1 MLSPTMS
8 ETADVVII
16 GSGIV
21 GSSVA
26 YHLAEQGC
34 ANVLVV
40 EREAHQGKG
49 STGKSMG
56 GVRAQFATTVNIQMS
71 RYSIDFFS
79 RFDETLGHPADY
91 RPHGYVFCATTERH
105 LEYLKTNR
113 EKQTALGVKDVELV
127 SRDDISRMVP
137 QLRVDDVIGGT
148 YCATDGFVD
157 PHSVMMGFML
167 KARERGVRLW
177 LDTTVTGIETEPAHD
192 AAVSDSLKG
201 AGDSPRGAS
210 DSLKGASDSPGNVSD
225 SLRGANDSPGN
236 VSDSPE
242 SASDSLRGAS
252 DFPRGASDSLG
263 SAGRRISG
271 VMTSRGFIS
280 TRIVVNA
287 AGAWAAKVAAL
298 AGADLPVEPL
308 RRQLVP
314 TEPFDNLPKRF
325 PMVIDMSNG
334 FHFRR
339 EGQGILL
346 AWNDPAETAG
356 FKTEFDASFIEKILT
371 RAADRVPCLVDAEVN
386 PRRAW
391 AGLYEMTPD
400 HHAIIGPAPSV
411 AGLYFVNGFSGHGVM
426 HSPASG
432 RITADLILRGR
443 SDLVDASLLGVERF
457 AAGRLLEET
466 AVL

>member
-1 MLSPTMS
+1 MT

-34 ANVLVV
+34 TNVLVI

-56 GVRAQFATTVNIQMS
+56 GVRAQFSTAVNIQMS

-79 RFDETLGHPADY
+79 RFDEVVGHPADY
-91 RPHGYVFCATTERH
+91 RAHGYLFCATNETH
-105 LEYLKTNR
+105 LNYLRANR
-113 EKQTALGVKDVELV
+113 ERQIALGVTNVEAV
-127 SRDDISRMVP
+127 SRADIAAFVP
-137 QLRVDDVIGGT
+137 QLRTDDIIGGT
-148 YCATDGFVD
+148 FCQTDGFVD

-177 LDTTVTGIETEPAHD
+177 LDTTVSGIEVESEAGSAD
-192 AAVSDSLKG
+192 A
-201 AGDSPRGAS
+201 
-210 DSLKGASDSPGNVSD
+210 
-225 SLRGANDSPGN
+225 
-236 VSDSPE
+236 
-242 SASDSLRGAS
+242 
-252 DFPRGASDSLG
+252 G
-263 SAGRRISG
+263 SAGILPADASAARENVTAPKGQQPVRADTLIAGRMPALPSRRIAG
-271 VMTSRGFIS
+271 VMTTRGFVS

-287 AGAWAAKVAAL
+287 AGPWAAEVARL
-298 AGADLPVEPL
+298 AGVELPVVPL

-314 TEPFDNLPKRF
+314 TEPFAGLPQRF
-325 PMVIDMSNG
+325 PMVIDMSSG

-339 EGQGILL
+339 EGKGILL
-346 AWNDPAETAG
+346 AWNDPQETPG
-356 FKTEFDASFIEKILT
+356 FKTEFDPTFVEKILT
-371 RAADRVPCLVDAEVN
+371 RAADRVPSLAEAEVN

-400 HHAIIGPAPSV
+400 HHAIIGPAPNV
-411 AGLYFVNGFSGHGVM
+411 EGLYFVNGFSGHGVM

-432 RITADLILRGR
+432 RISADLILHGR
-443 SDLVDASLLGVERF
+443 SDLIDASQLGAQRF
-457 AAGRLLEET
+457 ASGKLLEET

>member
-1 MLSPTMS
+1 MT

-34 ANVLVV
+34 TNVLVI

-56 GVRAQFATTVNIQMS
+56 GVRAQFSTGVNIQMS

-79 RFDETLGHPADY
+79 RFDEVVGHPADY
-91 RPHGYVFCATTERH
+91 RAHGYLFCATNEQH

-113 EKQTALGVKDVELV
+113 ERQLALGVENVELV
-127 SRDDISRMVP
+127 SREDIAKFVP
-137 QLRVDDVIGGT
+137 QLRVDDIIGGT
-148 YCATDGFVD
+148 FCQTDGFVD

-167 KARERGVRLW
+167 NAREGGVRLW
-177 LDTTVTGIETEPAHD
+177 LDTQVIGIDVESGCSGPALTGTAGVSPANRTKETSPAETVANTPPFPAT
-192 AAVSDSLKG
+192 
-201 AGDSPRGAS
+201 
-210 DSLKGASDSPGNVSD
+210 
-225 SLRGANDSPGN
+225 
-236 VSDSPE
+236 
-242 SASDSLRGAS
+242 
-252 DFPRGASDSLG
+252 
-263 SAGRRISG
+263 RRISG
-271 VMTSRGFIS
+271 VMTSRGFVS

-287 AGAWAAKVAAL
+287 AGPWAAQVAQL
-298 AGADLPVEPL
+298 AGAELPVEPL

-314 TEPFDNLPKRF
+314 TEPFDGLPQRF
-325 PMVIDMSNG
+325 PMVIDMSTG

-339 EGQGILL
+339 EGKGILL
-346 AWNDPAETAG
+346 AWNDPEEKPG
-356 FKTEFDASFIEKILT
+356 FKTEFDPAFIEKILT
-371 RAADRVPCLVDAEVN
+371 RAADRVPRLAEAEVN

-400 HHAIIGPAPSV
+400 HHAIIGPAADI

-432 RITADLILRGR
+432 RIAADLILQGH
-443 SDLVDASLLGVERF
+443 SSLIDATQLNIDRF
-457 AAGRLLEET
+457 STGRLLEET

>member
-1 MLSPTMS
+1 MT
-8 ETADVVII
+8 ETAEVVII

-34 ANVLVV
+34 TNVLVI

-56 GVRAQFATTVNIQMS
+56 GVRAQFSTPVNIQMS

-79 RFDETLGHPADY
+79 RFDEVVGHPADY
-91 RPHGYVFCATTERH
+91 RAHGYLFCATNERH
-105 LEYLKTNR
+105 LQYLKTNR
-113 EKQTALGVKDVELV
+113 ERQLALGVKNVELV
-127 SRDDISRMVP
+127 SREDIAKFVP
-137 QLRVDDVIGGT
+137 QLRVDDILGGT
-148 YCATDGFVD
+148 FCQTDGFVD

-167 KARERGVRLW
+167 KAREQGVRLW
-177 LDTTVTGIETEPAHD
+177 LDTPVTGIEVER
-192 AAVSDSLKG
+192 G
-201 AGDSPRGAS
+201 AGNAGVSPVP
-210 DSLKGASDSPGNVSD
+210 D
-225 SLRGANDSPGN
+225 
-236 VSDSPE
+236 
-242 SASDSLRGAS
+242 
-252 DFPRGASDSLG
+252 PRSTTS
-263 SAGRRISG
+263 RISG
-271 VMTSRGFIS
+271 VMTTRGRVS

-287 AGAWAAKVAAL
+287 AGPWAAEVAGF
-298 AGADLPVEPL
+298 AGAELPVEPL

-314 TEPFDNLPKRF
+314 TEPFDGLPQRF
-325 PMVIDMSNG
+325 PMVIDMSTG

-339 EGQGILL
+339 EGKGILL
-346 AWNDPAETAG
+346 AWNDPEETPG
-356 FKTEFDASFIEKILT
+356 FKTEFDPGFVEKILT
-371 RAADRVPCLVDAEVN
+371 RAADRVPVLAEAEVN

-400 HHAIIGPAPSV
+400 HHAVIGPAPNV

-432 RITADLILRGR
+432 RITADLILH
-443 SDLVDASLLGVERF
+443 SHSNLVDATQLNVARF
-457 AAGRLLEET
+457 DSGKLLEET

>member
-1 MLSPTMS
+1 MT

-34 ANVLVV
+34 TNVLVV

-56 GVRAQFATTVNIQMS
+56 GVRAQFSTDVNIHMS

-79 RFDETLGHPADY
+79 RFDEVLGHPADY
-91 RPHGYVFCATTERH
+91 RPHGYLFCATNERQF
-105 LEYLKTNR
+105 EYVKTNR
-113 EKQTALGVKDVELV
+113 KRQIALGVNNVELV
-127 SRDDISRMVP
+127 SREDIARFVP
-137 QLRVDDVIGGT
+137 QLRVDDIVGGT
-148 YCATDGFVD
+148 FCPTDGFVD

-167 KARERGVRLW
+167 KARELGARLW
-177 LDTTVTGIETEPAHD
+177 LDTNVTGIEVEPASTGTAGVSPAYLGTEASFDGPD
-192 AAVSDSLKG
+192 ALLQRRAGEAPAV
-201 AGDSPRGAS
+201 P
-210 DSLKGASDSPGNVSD
+210 V
-225 SLRGANDSPGN
+225 
-236 VSDSPE
+236 E
-242 SASDSLRGAS
+242 
-252 DFPRGASDSLG
+252 
-263 SAGRRISG
+263 RRITG
-271 VMTSRGFIS
+271 VVTNRGLVS
-280 TRIVVNA
+280 TRVVVNA
-287 AGAWAAKVAAL
+287 AGPWAAEVAMMS
-298 AGADLPVEPL
+298 GAELPVTPL

-314 TEPFDNLPKRF
+314 TEPFDLLPKRF
-325 PMVIDMSNG
+325 PMVIDMSTG

-339 EGQGILL
+339 EGKGILL
-346 AWNDPAETAG
+346 AWNDPEETTG
-356 FKTEFDASFIEKILT
+356 FKTDFDPGFVEKILT
-371 RAADRVPCLVDAEVN
+371 RAADRVPCLVEAEVN

-400 HHAIIGPAPSV
+400 HHAIIGAAPNV

-432 RITADLILRGR
+432 RITADLILNGH
-443 SDLVDASLLGVERF
+443 SDLIDTRQLAVQRF
-457 AAGRLLEET
+457 AERRTLKET

>member
-1 MLSPTMS
+1 MI

-34 ANVLVV
+34 TNVLVI

-56 GVRAQFATTVNIQMS
+56 GVRAQFATDVNIQMS

-79 RFDETLGHPADY
+79 RFDEVVGYPADY
-91 RPHGYVFCATTERH
+91 RAHGYLFCANNEQH
-105 LEYLKTNR
+105 LDYLKTNR
-113 EKQTALGVKDVELV
+113 ERQLALGVSNVELV
-127 SRDDISRMVP
+127 SREDIVKFVP
-137 QLRVDDVIGGT
+137 QLRADDIIGGT
-148 YCATDGFVD
+148 FCPTDGFVD

-177 LDTTVTGIETEPAHD
+177 LDSQVTGIETESLETGTAGVPPAYPTEASFTD
-192 AAVSDSLKG
+192 PEALFKRRAGETPAVPVD
-201 AGDSPRGAS
+201 
-210 DSLKGASDSPGNVSD
+210 
-225 SLRGANDSPGN
+225 
-236 VSDSPE
+236 
-242 SASDSLRGAS
+242 
-252 DFPRGASDSLG
+252 
-263 SAGRRISG
+263 RRITG
-271 VMTSRGFIS
+271 VITTRGRVS
-280 TRIVVNA
+280 TPIVVNA
-287 AGAWAAKVAAL
+287 AGPWAAEVARM
-298 AGADLPVEPL
+298 AGAELPVEPL

-314 TEPFDNLPKRF
+314 TEPFDKLPQRF
-325 PMVIDMSNG
+325 PMVIDMSTG

-339 EGQGILL
+339 EGKGILL
-346 AWNDPAETAG
+346 AWNDPEETPG
-356 FKTEFDASFIEKILT
+356 FKTEFDPSFVEKILM
-371 RAADRVPCLVDAEVN
+371 RAASRVPCLVDAEVN

-400 HHAIIGPAPSV
+400 HHAIIGPASNV

-432 RITADLILRGR
+432 RITADLIFQGW
-443 SDLVDASLLGVERF
+443 SDLIDATQLGTQRF
-457 AAGRLLEET
+457 RDGRLLQET
-466 AVL
+466 AGL

>member
-1 MLSPTMS
+1 MT

-34 ANVLVV
+34 TNVLVV

-56 GVRAQFATTVNIQMS
+56 GVRAQFSTDVNIHMS

-79 RFDETLGHPADY
+79 RFDEVLGHPADY
-91 RPHGYVFCATTERH
+91 RPHGYLFCATNERQF
-105 LEYLKTNR
+105 EYVKTNR
-113 EKQTALGVKDVELV
+113 KRQIALGVV
-127 SRDDISRMVP
+127 SREDIARFVP
-137 QLRVDDVIGGT
+137 QLRVDDIVGGT
-148 YCATDGFVD
+148 FCPTDGFVD

-167 KARERGVRLW
+167 KARELGARLW
-177 LDTTVTGIETEPAHD
+177 LDTNVTGIEVEPASTGTAGVSPAYLGTEASFDGPD
-192 AAVSDSLKG
+192 ALLQRRAGEAPAV
-201 AGDSPRGAS
+201 P
-210 DSLKGASDSPGNVSD
+210 V
-225 SLRGANDSPGN
+225 
-236 VSDSPE
+236 E
-242 SASDSLRGAS
+242 
-252 DFPRGASDSLG
+252 
-263 SAGRRISG
+263 RRITG
-271 VMTSRGFIS
+271 VVTNRGLVS
-280 TRIVVNA
+280 TRVVVNA
-287 AGAWAAKVAAL
+287 AGPWAAEVAMMS
-298 AGADLPVEPL
+298 GAELPVTPL

-314 TEPFDNLPKRF
+314 TEPFDLLPKRF
-325 PMVIDMSNG
+325 PMVIDMSTG

-339 EGQGILL
+339 EGKGILL
-346 AWNDPAETAG
+346 AWNDPEETTG
-356 FKTEFDASFIEKILT
+356 FKTDFDPGFVEKILT
-371 RAADRVPCLVDAEVN
+371 RAADRVPCLVEAEVN

-400 HHAIIGPAPSV
+400 HHAIIGAAPNV

-432 RITADLILRGR
+432 RITADLILNGH
-443 SDLVDASLLGVERF
+443 SDLIDTRQLAVQRF
-457 AAGRLLEET
+457 AERRTLKET

>member
-1 MLSPTMS
+1 MVKLWDYSQPSHIKGRAHSEFRLLISDFWFDHSTAAILLATTMT

-34 ANVLVV
+34 TNVLVL

-56 GVRAQFATTVNIQMS
+56 GVRAQFSTDVNIQMS

-79 RFDETLGHPADY
+79 RFDEVVGHPADY
-91 RPHGYVFCATTERH
+91 RAHGYMFCATNDRH
-105 LEYLKTNR
+105 LEYLKANR
-113 EKQTALGVKDVELV
+113 ERQIALGVDNVELV
-127 SRDDISRMVP
+127 STADILKLVP
-137 QLRVDDVIGGT
+137 QLRADDIIGGT
-148 YCATDGFVD
+148 FCQTDGFVD

-167 KARERGVRLW
+167 KARKRGVRLW
-177 LDTTVTGIETEPAHD
+177 LDTQVTGIETEANGG
-192 AAVSDSLKG
+192 AATP
-201 AGDSPRGAS
+201 SPRRI
-210 DSLKGASDSPGNVSD
+210 KGVQ
-225 SLRGANDSPGN
+225 
-236 VSDSPE
+236 
-242 SASDSLRGAS
+242 
-252 DFPRGASDSLG
+252 
-263 SAGRRISG
+263 
-271 VMTSRGFIS
+271 TSRGSIS

-287 AGAWAAKVAAL
+287 AGPWAANVAGM
-298 AGADLPVEPL
+298 AGAELPVEPL

-314 TEPFDNLPKRF
+314 TEPFPDLPQRF
-325 PMVIDMSNG
+325 PMVIDMSTG

-339 EGQGILL
+339 EGKGILL
-346 AWNDPAETAG
+346 AWNDPEETPG
-356 FKTEFDASFIEKILT
+356 FKTEFDNSFVEKILT
-371 RAADRVPCLVDAEVN
+371 RAADRVPCLAEAEVN

-400 HHAIIGPAPSV
+400 HHAIIGSAPNV
-411 AGLYFVNGFSGHGVM
+411 AGLFFANGFSGHGVM

-432 RITADLILRGR
+432 RITADLILQGR
-443 SDLVDASLLGVERF
+443 SDLIDASKLSVMRF
-457 AAGRLLEET
+457 AEGRLLEET

>member
-1 MLSPTMS
+1 MI

-34 ANVLVV
+34 RNVLVI

-56 GVRAQFATTVNIQMS
+56 GVRAQFATDVNIQMS

-79 RFDETLGHPADY
+79 RFDEVVGHPADY
-91 RPHGYVFCATTERH
+91 RAHGYLFCATNETQ

-113 EKQTALGVKDVELV
+113 ERQLALGVKNVELV
-127 SRDDISRMVP
+127 SREDIVKFVP
-137 QLRVDDVIGGT
+137 QLRTDDIIGGT
-148 YCATDGFVD
+148 FCPTDGFVD

-167 KARERGVRLW
+167 KAREHGVRLW
-177 LDTTVTGIETEPAHD
+177 LDTPVTGIETLECGGLTPLSPARD
-192 AAVSDSLKG
+192 KDL
-201 AGDSPRGAS
+201 
-210 DSLKGASDSPGNVSD
+210 
-225 SLRGANDSPGN
+225 
-236 VSDSPE
+236 PE
-242 SASDSLRGAS
+242 AEVT
-252 DFPRGASDSLG
+252 
-263 SAGRRISG
+263 RRISG
-271 VMTSRGFIS
+271 VQTSRGFVS
-280 TRIVVNA
+280 TDIVVNA
-287 AGAWAAKVAAL
+287 AGPWAAQIARM
-298 AGADLPVEPL
+298 AGAELPVEPL

-314 TEPFDNLPKRF
+314 TEPFNQLPRRF
-325 PMVIDMSNG
+325 PMVIDMSTG

-339 EGQGILL
+339 EGKGILL
-346 AWNDPAETAG
+346 AWKDPEERPG
-356 FKTEFDASFIEKILT
+356 FKTEFDPSFVEKILM
-371 RAADRVPCLVDAEVN
+371 RAASRVPCLVDAEVN

-400 HHAIIGPAPSV
+400 HHAIIGPASNV

-432 RITADLILRGR
+432 RITADLIFQGW
-443 SDLVDASLLGVERF
+443 SDLIDATQLGMQRF
-457 AAGRLLEET
+457 RDGRLLQET
-466 AVL
+466 AGL

>member
-1 MLSPTMS
+1 MS

-34 ANVLVV
+34 TNVLVI

-56 GVRAQFATTVNIQMS
+56 GVRAQFATPVNIQMS
-71 RYSIDFFS
+71 RYSIDFFA
-79 RFDETLGHPADY
+79 RFDEVIGHPADY
-91 RPHGYVFCATTERH
+91 RAHGYLFCATNERH
-105 LEYLKTNR
+105 LEYLKANR
-113 EKQTALGVKDVELV
+113 ERQLALGVKNVELV
-127 SRDDISRMVP
+127 SRDEIAKFVP
-137 QLRVDDVIGGT
+137 QLRVDDIVGGT
-148 YCATDGFVD
+148 FCPTDGFVD

-167 KARERGVRLW
+167 KAREHGARLW
-177 LDTTVTGIETEPAHD
+177 LDTEVTGIKVERSSHLESTLAPPSRGTEPP
-192 AAVSDSLKG
+192 SIQ
-201 AGDSPRGAS
+201 
-210 DSLKGASDSPGNVSD
+210 
-225 SLRGANDSPGN
+225 
-236 VSDSPE
+236 
-242 SASDSLRGAS
+242 
-252 DFPRGASDSLG
+252 
-263 SAGRRISG
+263 RRVAG
-271 VMTSRGFIS
+271 VMTSRGLVS
-280 TRIVVNA
+280 THIVVNA
-287 AGAWAAKVAAL
+287 AGPWAAEVARL

-314 TEPFDNLPKRF
+314 TEPFDGLPQRF
-325 PMVIDMSNG
+325 PMVIDMSTG

-339 EGQGILL
+339 EGKGILL
-346 AWNDPAETAG
+346 AWNDPEETPG
-356 FKTEFDASFIEKILT
+356 FKTDFDSGFVEKILT
-371 RAADRVPCLVDAEVN
+371 RAASRVPRLAEAEVN

-400 HHAIIGPAPSV
+400 HHAIIGPAPDV

-432 RITADLILRGR
+432 RITADLILHGH
-443 SDLVDASLLGVERF
+443 SDLIDAAQLNVERF
-457 AAGRLLEET
+457 ASGRLLEET

>member
-1 MLSPTMS
+1 MT

-26 YHLAEQGC
+26 YHLAEAGC
-34 ANVLVV
+34 TNVLVV

-79 RFDETLGHPADY
+79 SFDERLGYPADY
-91 RPHGYVFCATTERH
+91 RPHGYLFCATNERH
-105 LEYLKTNR
+105 LEYLKANR
-113 EKQTALGVKDVELV
+113 ERQLALGVKNVEL
-127 SRDDISRMVP
+127 ISREDITKILP
-137 QLRVDDVIGGT
+137 QLRVDDVWGGT
-148 YCATDGFVD
+148 YCPTDGFVD

-177 LDTTVTGIETEPAHD
+177 LDTRVTGIEVT
-192 AAVSDSLKG
+192 G
-201 AGDSPRGAS
+201 TPRG
-210 DSLKGASDSPGNVSD
+210 
-225 SLRGANDSPGN
+225 
-236 VSDSPE
+236 
-242 SASDSLRGAS
+242 
-252 DFPRGASDSLG
+252 
-263 SAGRRISG
+263 ITG
-271 VMTSRGFIS
+271 VTTTRGFVS
-280 TRIVVNA
+280 APVVVNA
-287 AGAWAAKVAAL
+287 AGAWAAEVARM

-314 TEPFDNLPKRF
+314 TEPFDGLPKRF
-325 PMVIDMSNG
+325 PMVIDMSTG

-346 AWNDPAETAG
+346 AWNDPEETPG
-356 FKTEFDASFIEKILT
+356 FKTDFDTAFVEKILT
-371 RAADRVPCLVDAEVN
+371 RAASRVPCLAEAAVN

-400 HHAIIGPAPSV
+400 HHAIIGPAPNV
-411 AGLYFVNGFSGHGVM
+411 KGLFFVNGFSGHGVM

-432 RITADLILRGR
+432 RITADLILNAR
-443 SDLVDASLLGVERF
+443 SDLIDTTLIGLERF
-457 AAGRLLEET
+457 AEGRLLEET
-466 AVL
+466 AIL

>member
-1 MLSPTMS
+1 MT

-56 GVRAQFATTVNIQMS
+56 GVRAQFATPVNIQMS

-79 RFDETLGHPADY
+79 RFDEVIGHPADY
-91 RPHGYVFCATTERH
+91 RPHGYLFCATNDRH
-105 LEYLKTNR
+105 LDYLKANR
-113 EKQTALGVKDVELV
+113 ERQMALGITNVELV
-127 SRDDISRMVP
+127 SRADIAKFVP
-137 QLRVDDVIGGT
+137 QLRVDDIVGGT
-148 YCATDGFVD
+148 FCQTDGFVD

-177 LDTTVTGIETEPAHD
+177 LDTQVTAIEVEPHPAGTAGASPASAGGIYILPAHRSD
-192 AAVSDSLKG
+192 AV
-201 AGDSPRGAS
+201 
-210 DSLKGASDSPGNVSD
+210 
-225 SLRGANDSPGN
+225 
-236 VSDSPE
+236 
-242 SASDSLRGAS
+242 
-252 DFPRGASDSLG
+252 
-263 SAGRRISG
+263 RRVTG
-271 VMTSRGFIS
+271 VMTTRGHVS
-280 TRIVVNA
+280 TRVVVNA
-287 AGAWAAKVAAL
+287 AGPWAAEVARL
-298 AGADLPVEPL
+298 AGSELPVEPL

-314 TEPFDNLPKRF
+314 TEPFDGLPQRF
-325 PMVIDMSNG
+325 PMIIDMSTG

-339 EGQGILL
+339 EGKGILL
-346 AWNDPAETAG
+346 AWNDPEETPG
-356 FKTEFDASFIEKILT
+356 FKTDFDPGFVEKILT
-371 RAADRVPCLVDAEVN
+371 RAASRVPCLAEAEVN

-400 HHAIIGPAPSV
+400 HHAIIGPSADV
-411 AGLYFVNGFSGHGVM
+411 GGLYFVNGFSGHGVM

-432 RITADLILRGR
+432 RVTADLILRGH
-443 SDLVDASLLGVERF
+443 SDVIEAAQLNIARF
-457 AAGRLLEET
+457 AAGQLLEET